1 MKHVDI
7 PSRTFTARFAWAAVI
22 AFIVLLA
29 QLPDGTVSWA
39 DDKIPAEGGVLPE
52 MKIPVPQKDEDL
64 KYLGIKEKGTFKIPQ
79 IKAEMVI
86 VEVFSMYCPFCQKE
100 APAVNQVHQAIA
112 ANRDLRDRVRM
123 VGIGAGNSPF
133 EVNTFKKH
141 YSVPFPLL
149 PDADYKIHDALGQ
162 PRTPY
167 FLVVRLNPNGSH
179 SIVYS
184 KVGAF
189 GDPGEF
195 LDLLLTKAKMKQ
207 GG

>member
-1 MKHVDI
+1 MKHVGI
-7 PSRTFTARFAWAAVI
+7 PNRVSMGRILWTTI
-22 AFIVLLA
+22 IVLSVFFALLSA
-29 QLPDGTVSWA
+29 EGMSLA
-39 DDKIPAEGGVLPE
+39 DDKTPAESGVLPE
-52 MKIPVPQKDEDL
+52 MKIPVPQKDEEL

-79 IKAEMVI
+79 IKAELVI
-86 VEVFSMYCPFCQKE
+86 VEVFSMYCPFCQRE
-100 APAVNQVHQAIA
+100 APAVNQLHQAIA
-112 ANRDLRDRVRM
+112 ANPDLKERIKM
-123 VGIGAGNSPF
+123 VGIGAGNSMF

-179 SIVYS
+179 NIIYS

-189 GDPGEF
+189 GDPKEF
-195 LDLLLTKAKMKQ
+195 LELLLTKAKMK
-207 GG
+207 

>member
-1 MKHVDI
+1 MTHRGI
-7 PSRTFTARFAWAAVI
+7 PSRASNGNFAWAAVI
-22 AFIVLLA
+22 VLIAFFA
-29 QLPDGTVSWA
+29 QFSGGGMSLA

-52 MKIPVPQKDEDL
+52 MKIPVPQKDEEI

-100 APAVNQVHQAIA
+100 APAVNQLYQAIA
-112 ANRDLRDRVRM
+112 ANQDLREKIKM
-123 VGIGAGNSPF
+123 VGIGAGNSIF
-133 EVNTFKKH
+133 EANTFKKH

-167 FLVVRLNPNGSH
+167 FLVVKLNPNGSH
-179 SIVYS
+179 SILYS

-189 GDPGEF
+189 GDPKDF